1 MAEPPSSRIIED
13 SRLITERATSL
24 NTTSVTKNAQRN
36 DLRLGRKV
44 TFWSIFASGLLAAVN
59 VGIGLR
65 AGSTSV
71 VAVGLEF
78 AGDVMAS
85 VVVLIGMTIA
95 AKPADE
101 DHPYGHGR
109 YETLAGMIVGF
120 ILVAGGLGICWRSL
134 QQVSELHQVPEIYA
148 IWPLCFA
155 MIVRGTMFT
164 VKFRIG
170 RRIHSSSLIAD
181 SWNDAV
187 DILSAG
193 AALVALGLT
202 FYRPAQFLTADHYG
216 GFVVGIVVVFT
227 GLRIIWNTS
236 LELTDVA
243 PNEESL
249 QHIRNI
255 ALGVPG
261 VVGVEKC
268 LARKSG
274 LRYYVDLHVEVDPNL
289 LVWQAH
295 EIAGMTRTQLRTELR
310 WVADV
315 LVHIEPAPGIEP
327 HNMSDKSSKG
337 FS

>member
-1 MAEPPSSRIIED
+1 MRD
-13 SRLITERATSL
+13 
-24 NTTSVTKNAQRN
+24 AQRH
-36 DLRLGRKV
+36 DLRLGRQV

-59 VGIGLR
+59 VGIGLL

-71 VAVGLEF
+71 VAIGLEF

-109 YETLAGMIVGF
+109 YETLAGLIVGF

-134 QQVSELHQVPEIYA
+134 QRISELHQVPGLYA
-148 IWPLCFA
+148 IWPLCGA
-155 MIVRGTMFT
+155 VIVRGTMFT
-164 VKFRIG
+164 IKFRIG
-170 RRIHSSSLIAD
+170 RRIHSTSLVAD
-181 SWNDAV
+181 AWNDAV
-187 DILSAG
+187 DILSAA
-193 AALVALGLT
+193 AALLALSLT
-202 FYRPAQFLTADHYG
+202 FYRPSQFLAADHYG

-227 GLRIIWNTS
+227 GFRIIWNTS
-236 LELTDVA
+236 LELTDIA
-243 PNEESL
+243 PNNESL
-249 QHIRNI
+249 QRIRNV

-274 LRYYVDLHVEVDPNL
+274 LWYYVDLHVEVDPNL
-289 LVWQAH
+289 RVWQAH
-295 EIAGMTRTQLRTELR
+295 EIAGMTRTRLRTELT

-315 LVHIEPAPGIEP
+315 LVHIEPAPGIESHGTSEEP
-327 HNMSDKSSKG
+327 
-337 FS
+337 